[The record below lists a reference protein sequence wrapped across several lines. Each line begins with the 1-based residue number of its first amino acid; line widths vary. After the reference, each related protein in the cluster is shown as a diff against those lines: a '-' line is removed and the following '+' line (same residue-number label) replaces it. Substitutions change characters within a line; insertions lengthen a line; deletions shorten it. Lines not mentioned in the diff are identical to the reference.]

1 MPKERQQGSYRG
13 VITMNRKLICI
24 LVILAFLLSVQNVVG
39 PATKSAGSSGG
50 SGGGGGGGGS
60 KQVTIDSLLKTIQ
73 DSKKSKPA
81 KFEELRTILWKIPIT
96 NESYLWPT
104 VVMYYKGNN
113 TTVSRNQPL
122 EIVTV
127 ATNNNPLEMRR
138 MLDLYLEVKEPG
150 SDKYERVNSWPEKI
164 QTNEYNEET
173 NTTLRIWGMLPS
185 FSNIKKMGEVRVRAN
200 ISDGVNRWS
209 TTDYKDLKPPYYS
222 ELVFNVTNSLPV
234 MTNFNVTPSGLVRY
248 NDPIEYKADI
258 ADADGDMLNVTLHI
272 LDDNGVELKNET
284 LNMKPG
290 PVSFKANE
298 YGFFKE
304 ADAGKNFTY
313 YYSYDDGIDFVS
325 KDPADPLKGPN
336 IRKGPKL
343 SVEKLSFSSVSENYY
358 WWEKYGFNV
367 RAKNLNPEV
376 YNVTFT
382 LSTRTGNNEWTTVET
397 KTVGIGPDLVEVAFN
412 DTKPFQV
419 TDAGQTFYYKV
430 KFSEYDQTG
439 KDSMEQTGVQING
452 KIVPYKIYDGMMI
465 LNILPLLILITLLG
479 LFMERKLKKGEEAHE
494 HSSGKSGG
502 DRKVQGKSGK
512 SIADSIAKLLR
523 RG

>member
-1 MPKERQQGSYRG
+1 
-13 VITMNRKLICI
+13 MNRKLICI
-24 LVILAFLLSVQNVVG
+24 LVIFAFLLSVQNVVG

-60 KQVTIDSLLKTIQ
+60 KQVTIDTLLKTIQ

-81 KFEELRTILWKIPIT
+81 KFEELRTILWKNPIT
-96 NESYLWPT
+96 NESYIWPT

-122 EIVTV
+122 EIETI

-164 QTNEYNEET
+164 QTNEYDEKT
-173 NTTLRIWGMLPS
+173 NTTYRIWGMLPS
-185 FSNIKKMGEVRVRAN
+185 FANLKKIGEVRVRAN

-209 TTDYKDLKPPYYS
+209 TADYKDLKPPFYS

-234 MTNFNVTPSGLVRY
+234 MTNFNITPSGLVRY

-258 ADADGDMLNVTLHI
+258 ADADGDLLNVTLHI
-272 LDDNGVELKNET
+272 LDENGIEIRNES

-304 ADAGKNFTY
+304 VDAGKNFSY

-325 KDPADPLKGPN
+325 KDPEKPLNGPD

-343 SVEKLSFSSVSENYY
+343 SVDKLEFSSSSENYY
-358 WWEKYGFNV
+358 WWELYGFKV
-367 RAKNLNPEV
+367 RAKNLNPEEYDV
-376 YNVTFT
+376 AFT
-382 LSTRTGNNEWTTVET
+382 LSTRTNSSQWKTIDT
-397 KTVGIGPDLVEVAFN
+397 KTMRIGPDPVEVYFN

-419 TDAGQTFYYKV
+419 TDANQVFYYRV
-430 KFSEYDQTG
+430 KYSEYDQSG
-439 KDSMEQTGVQING
+439 KDSMDQKGTRINA
-452 KIVPYKIYDGMMI
+452 KIVPYSIYSPVMI
-465 LNILPLLILITLLG
+465 LNLALMLILIIMAG
-479 LFMERKLKKGEEAHE
+479 LSIERILKKGVEAQE
-494 HSSGKSGG
+494 RASGRAIGAKTRVES
-502 DRKVQGKSGK
+502 KSGK
-512 SIADSIAKLLR
+512 SIIDSIGKMLR
-523 RG
+523 RS